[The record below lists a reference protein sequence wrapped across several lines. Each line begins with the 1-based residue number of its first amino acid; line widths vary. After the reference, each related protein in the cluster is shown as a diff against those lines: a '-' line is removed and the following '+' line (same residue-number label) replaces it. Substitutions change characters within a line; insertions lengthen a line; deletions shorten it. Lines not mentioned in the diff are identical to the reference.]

1 MPRNSAR
8 SHAPRSIV
16 TTTTAEVVICGAGIA
31 GISVAWQLAV
41 KHGMKNV
48 VLVDERPP
56 MTLTSDKSTEA
67 YRNWWPGPDDAMVR
81 LMNRSIDL
89 LEEMALASDNR
100 FLMNRRGYLYA
111 TADDSRVEAM
121 LESAELASGYGAGPV
136 RCHSGT
142 SGDAEY
148 QPAPDEGWKDQPI
161 GADLITDPALIQR
174 VFPYLHDDTCAVL
187 HARRCGWFSGQQ
199 LGMLQLEEARAAGVE
214 FVEGRV
220 EWIETSG
227 GRVSSVQIATGDEVL
242 TVFTPRFVNAAGP
255 MLSYVGGLLG
265 LELPVFSELHLK
277 VSIEDLHGAVPRDA
291 PFTIWE
297 DAQHIDWSDEE
308 REFLAEV
315 EDGAMLLGEMP
326 AGVHMRVEGGGG
338 SPHLL
343 ILWPYH
349 LDPVAEVFP
358 VRVPE
363 HYAEICLRGMA
374 TAIPALGAYV
384 ERMPKA
390 WIDGGYYTK
399 TRENRPLAGPLEIEG
414 AFVHGGLS
422 GFGLMASAG
431 TAELVAAH
439 IMGGTLPDYVSAFH
453 PGRYE
458 DPEYV
463 AKIEGW
469 DDSTQL

>member
-1 MPRNSAR
+1 VKTS
-8 SHAPRSIV
+8 
-16 TTTTAEVVICGAGIA
+16 TAEVVICGAGIA

-67 YRNWWPGPDDAMVR
+67 YRNWWPDPDDAMVR

-89 LEEMALASDNR
+89 MEEMAVASGDR

-111 TADDSRVEAM
+111 TADESRVEA
-121 LESAELASGYGAGPV
+121 LRESAKLASSYGAGQV
-136 RCHSGT
+136 RIHGNSTT
-142 SGDAEY
+142 SDY
-148 QPAPDEGWKDQPI
+148 QPAPAEGWANQPD
-161 GADLITDPALIQR
+161 GADLLTDPELIQQH
-174 VFPYLHDDTCAVL
+174 FPYLSPTTSAAL

-214 FVEGRV
+214 FLEGRV

-227 GRVSSVQIATGDEVL
+227 GRVSSAQIATGGEVL

-255 MLSYVGGLLG
+255 MLSYVGGMLG

-277 VSIEDLHGAVPRDA
+277 VSIEDHLGAVPRDA

-297 DAQHIDWSDEE
+297 DPQNIDWSDEE
-308 REFLAEV
+308 REFLAETKN
-315 EDGAMLLGEMP
+315 ANLLLGEMP
-326 AGVHMRVEGGGG
+326 AGVHMRVEGGGS

-358 VRVPE
+358 LRVPD
-363 HYAEICLRGMA
+363 HYAEICLRGMT

-384 ERMPKA
+384 ERMPKT

-414 AFVHGGLS
+414 AFVHGALS

-439 IMGGTLPDYVSAFH
+439 IMGAPLADYAPAFH
-453 PGRYE
+453 PARYD
-458 DPEYV
+458 DPGYL
-463 AKIEGW
+463 AKIEVW

>member
-1 MPRNSAR
+1 VSNR
-8 SHAPRSIV
+8 
-16 TTTTAEVVICGAGIA
+16 TGEVVICGAGIA

-67 YRNWWPGPDDAMVR
+67 YRNWWPDPDDAMVK

-89 LEEMALASDNR
+89 MEELALASDNR

-111 TADDSRVEAM
+111 TADRGRIDAM
-121 LESAELASGYGAGPV
+121 QASAELASNYGAGPV
-136 RCHSGT
+136 RIHTGSADG
-142 SGDAEY
+142 SDYRAA
-148 QPAPDEGWKDQPI
+148 PAEGWQDQPT
-161 GADLITDPALIQR
+161 GADLLLEPELIQR
-174 VFPYLHDDTCAVL
+174 FFPYLSPSTCAVL

-214 FVEGRV
+214 FIEGRV

-227 GRVSSVQIATGDEVL
+227 GNVSSVQIGTGCEVL
-242 TVFTPRFVNAAGP
+242 TIFTPRFVNAAGP
-255 MLSYVGGLLG
+255 MLAYVGGLLG

-277 VSIEDLHGAVPRDA
+277 VSIEDHLGAVPRDA
-291 PFTIWE
+291 PFTIWQDPQRIE
-297 DAQHIDWSDEE
+297 WSADE
-308 REFLAEV
+308 REFLAEM
-315 EDGAMLLGEMP
+315 EDGELLLGEMP

-349 LDPVAEVFP
+349 LEPVAEVFP
-358 VRVPE
+358 LRVPD

-384 ERMPKA
+384 ERMPKP

-399 TRENRPLAGPLEIEG
+399 TRENRPLAGPLPIEG
-414 AFVHGGLS
+414 AFVHGALS
-422 GFGLMASAG
+422 GFGLMASAA

-439 IMGGTLPDYVSAFH
+439 IMGIPLPDFATAFH

-458 DPEYV
+458 DSEYV
-463 AKIEGW
+463 AKIGEW
-469 DDSTQL
+469 TDSTQL